1 MSYTIEVN
9 QNQNTLICTWH
20 EDFDFKTEI
29 DAFIDELTPI
39 LDALPTSVYMVNLF
53 IDLKLSFTDIMTGA
67 SMATRGEASVF
78 HHDNVKQVIFVT
90 QDRTLSLAAKGLNS
104 FSFGNVD
111 IKVFKTLD
119 EAMDFIRSETA

>member
-9 QNQNTLICTWH
+9 QNQNTLISTWH
-20 EDFDFKTEI
+20 EDFNFKTEI
-29 DAFIDELTPI
+29 NAFIEELTPI

-53 IDLKLSFTDIMTGA
+53 IDLKLSFNDIMTGA
-67 SMATRGEASVF
+67 SMATRGKTSVF
-78 HHDNVKQVIFVT
+78 HHANVKQVIFIT

-104 FSFGNVD
+104 VSFGNVD

-119 EAMDFIRSETA
+119 EAMDFIRSEAA